1 MILFTADGASR
12 TAGMTAARPMF
23 AVLMIR
29 QRSLSLT
36 SITLKEAKDSLSAEK
51 IPEVIADWRG
61 LMAD

>member
-1 MILFTADGASR
+1 
-12 TAGMTAARPMF
+12 MF